1 MPPQTLRC
9 EFTLADAAAGV
20 RPTSFEMDL
29 TTPEALEFV
38 VQAYI
43 QAASEREDLE
53 LLHLLSTSP
62 DDLPPSSD
70 DNSDDDLPSF
80 VRGGSERG
88 QEDHLGVQPRP
99 QDKGSPKGSTV
110 ILFLADAQMSFRFT
124 REAVPTIADGVTGAS
139 TLSALLKGGRIGAGS
154 DSSGKQLQIRV
165 FGQPIPGDPMVV
177 LVPEA
182 ATMAEVISLVLDL
195 VSPDPTP
202 SPKPGPNPSPHPHA
216 NPNPNPSPS
225 PSPNPSPSPSPN
237 PNPDPNPNPNEV
249 ISLVIDQYVRAHSC
263 EALCLESADFE
274 LLMVRATTPLV
285 HVATRTPPPA
295 PHTRGGAGGG
305 ERRA

>member
-1 MPPQTLRC
+1 MPGVRYEYTLRARPLGVC
-9 EFTLADAAAGV
+9 ELLV
-20 RPTSFEMDL
+20 RPDCEMDL

-88 QEDHLGVQPRP
+88 QEDRLGVQPRP
-99 QDKGSPKGSTV
+99 QDKGPPKGSTA
-110 ILFLADAQMSFRFT
+110 ILFSADAQTSFRFT

-139 TLSALLKGGRIGAGS
+139 TLSALLKGGSIDAGS

-165 FGQPIPGDPMVV
+165 FGQPIPGDPMDV
-177 LVPEA
+177 LVPTA
-182 ATMAEVISLVLDL
+182 ATMAKVIALVLD
-195 VSPDPTP
+195 
-202 SPKPGPNPSPHPHA
+202 
-216 NPNPNPSPS
+216 
-225 PSPNPSPSPSPN
+225 
-237 PNPDPNPNPNEV
+237 
-249 ISLVIDQYVRAHSC
+249 QYMRTHSC
-263 EALCLESADFE
+263 EALCLESVDFE
-274 LLMVRATTPLV
+274 LLMVRAAPQL
-285 HVATRTPPPA
+285 PPDRLGSALHPA
-295 PHTRGGAGGG
+295 AHLPRHTS
-305 ERRA
+305 RAAPPTLAWR